1 MCVSEL
7 VTRHY
12 VRFRKHFEKP
22 CRFRNYIYVAEV
34 TFQHL
39 YMCFRNRASDTA
51 LLKLHAVT
59 CQKNYCNRCVLSC
72 RHLLA
77 WVSGW
82 GVGANMVTFVIAT
95 VVSNF
100 V

>member
-1 MCVSEL
+1 MCVSGSTL
-7 VTRHY
+7 RNHAVSGTTSTLQKL
-12 VRFRKHFEKP
+12 RF
-22 CRFRNYIYVAEV
+22 NIY
-34 TFQHL
+34 TF
-39 YMCFRNRASDTA
+39 MCFRNRASDTA